1 MWQFKYKPVM
11 CISQLKQKVRTG
23 CLYHIKWPIFNGNK
37 SEYIC
42 SVLQKNLR
50 RIWSFCPKKKVG
62 KLKCVENKT
71 SKRKLNFRDR
81 FSKTPFRIQL
91 KSYLLLNKSKKEG
104 KGSKTAHKICIYYYY
119 YYLKWT
125 KNNVAF
131 RNYMLFIVLFH
142 KIIFTHEFVSIAFEI
157 KFL

>member
-37 SEYIC
+37 SEHIC
-42 SVLQKNLR
+42 SMLQRNLR

-81 FSKTPFRIQL
+81 FSKTLFRIQL
-91 KSYLLLNKSKKEG
+91 KSYLLLNKSKKER
-104 KGSKTAHKICIYYYY
+104 KGSKKAHKICIYY

-131 RNYMLFIVLFH
+131 RNYTLFMVLCH